1 MEPKKFLIRS
11 GYQKSDKIKEIR
23 NPYSKEIVNKVY
35 ISSEDD
41 INDALNYLTSIS
53 RHYAAIPS
61 YNKSLLLSYISKKI
75 ASRKESLA
83 KLITEETGKPI
94 TLSRIEIE
102 RAIFTFQT
110 GSEEARRIDGE
121 LIQLDQLPGSEGK
134 FGIVKR
140 FPIGVILAITPWN
153 FPINLVAHKI
163 SPALAS
169 GNVVLLKP
177 ATSSLG
183 CGLAIGEIVKEV
195 CDEMGLDFCP
205 INVITSSGTQVEKFV
220 ADNRVK
226 MVSFTGSPFV
236 GWHIKRNLS
245 TQRIML
251 ELGGNAGVIV
261 NKDAELSIAIP
272 KIVVGGFSN
281 AGQSCISVQRVFVH
295 SAIWDKFIEQIV
307 TETKGVKYGNPFKEE
322 TLVGPMITEE
332 EAIRV
337 ERWIEEAISAGGKI
351 LIGGSRSAAVLEP
364 TILTNVPQSCKVCS
378 KEVFAPLIVL
388 QRFNEFQE
396 AISFVNNSDFG
407 LQAGVFTN
415 DLNNILYA
423 FDNLEVGGVVINDVP
438 TYRMDSM
445 PYGGTKLSGYGREG
459 IKYAITE
466 MTEQKIL
473 VLNK

>member
-1 MEPKKFLIRS
+1 MEVKKFLI
-11 GYQKSDKIKEIR
+11 GNTYQKSDRIKEIR
-23 NPYSKEIVNKVY
+23 NPYSQQITSKVY
-35 ISSEDD
+35 ISSEND
-41 INDALNYLTSIS
+41 INKALNYLTSILE
-53 RHYAAIPS
+53 HYVTLPS
-61 YNKSLLLSYISKKI
+61 YRKSLLLSQISEAI

-83 KLITEETGKPI
+83 RLITEETGKPI
-94 TLSRIEIE
+94 TLSRIEVE
-102 RAIFTFQT
+102 RAIFTFET
-110 GSEEARRIDGE
+110 GSEEARRIEGE
-121 LIQLDQLPGSEGK
+121 FIQLDQLPGSEGK
-134 FGIVKR
+134 VGIVKR
-140 FPIGVILAITPWN
+140 FPIGLILAITPWN
-153 FPINLVAHKI
+153 FPINLVAHKV

-177 ATSSLG
+177 SSYSLG
-183 CGLAIGEIVKEV
+183 CGLAIAEIIKEV
-195 CDEMGLDFCP
+195 CDKMRLDFCP
-205 INVITSSGTQVEKFV
+205 INVVTVGGTEIEKFV

-226 MVSFTGSPFV
+226 MVSFTGSPFI
-236 GWHIKRNLS
+236 GWHIKRSLN
-245 TQRIML
+245 TQKVAL

-261 NKDAELSIAIP
+261 DEDADLNMAIP

-295 SAIWDKFIEQIV
+295 SAIWDKFVEQIIAK
-307 TETKGVKYGNPFKEE
+307 TKTVKYGDPFEEE

-337 ERWIEEAISAGGKI
+337 ERWIEEALRVGGS
-351 LIGGSRSAAVLEP
+351 LLTGGSRSSAVLEP
-364 TILTNVPQSCKVCS
+364 TILTNVPQSCNVCS

-388 QRFNEFQE
+388 QRFNRFKE

-415 DLNNILYA
+415 SINNAFYA
-423 FDNLEVGGVVINDVP
+423 FDKLEVGGVVINDVP

-459 IKYAITE
+459 IKYAINE

-473 VLNK
+473 VLSK

>member
-1 MEPKKFLIRS
+1 MEAKKFLI
-11 GYQKSDKIKEIR
+11 GNTYQKSDRIKEIR
-23 NPYSKEIVNKVY
+23 NPYSQQIANRVY
-35 ISSEDD
+35 ISSEND
-41 INDALNYLTSIS
+41 INNALNYLSSIS
-53 RHYAAIPS
+53 EHYAGLPS
-61 YNKSLLLSYISKKI
+61 YKKSLLLSKISETV

-83 KLITEETGKPI
+83 RLITEETGKPI
-94 TLSRIEIE
+94 TLSRVEIE
-102 RAIFTFQT
+102 RAIFTFQA

-134 FGIVKR
+134 FGIVKK
-140 FPIGVILAITPWN
+140 FPIGIILAITPWN
-153 FPINLVAHKI
+153 FPINLIAHKI

-177 ATSSLG
+177 ATYSLG
-183 CGLAIGEIVKEV
+183 CGLAIVEIIKEV
-195 CDEMGLDFCP
+195 CDIMDLNFCP
-205 INVITSSGTQVEKFV
+205 INVITAGGPEIEKFV
-220 ADNRVK
+220 ADSRVS
-226 MVSFTGSPFV
+226 MVSFTGSPII
-236 GWHIKRNLS
+236 GWHIKRSLS
-245 TQRIML
+245 TQRVAL

-261 NKDAELSIAIP
+261 DEDADLSIAIP
-272 KIVVGGFSN
+272 KIVIGGFSN

-295 SAIWDKFIEQIV
+295 STIWDKFVEQIIV
-307 TETKGVKYGNPFKEE
+307 KTKTVKYGNPFEEE

-332 EAIRV
+332 EAVRV
-337 ERWIEEAISAGGKI
+337 ERWIEEALALGGI
-351 LIGGSRSAAVLEP
+351 LLTGGNRSAAVLEP
-364 TILTNVPQSCKVCS
+364 TILTNVPQSCNVCS

-388 QRFNEFQE
+388 QPFREFKE

-415 DLNNILYA
+415 NLNNVFYA
-423 FDNLEVGGVVINDVP
+423 FDKLEVGGVIINDVP

-459 IKYAITE
+459 IKYAINE